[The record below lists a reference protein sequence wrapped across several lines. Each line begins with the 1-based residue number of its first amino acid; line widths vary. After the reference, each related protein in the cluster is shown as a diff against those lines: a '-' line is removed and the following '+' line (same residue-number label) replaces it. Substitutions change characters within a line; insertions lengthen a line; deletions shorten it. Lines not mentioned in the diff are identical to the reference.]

1 MSCQKNKQTTKKK
14 KQNKT
19 KKRQVDNEF
28 FETKTGKYHPMVI
41 FLILRRVEKIDDPT
55 VIFIHA
61 WCVCVFISFHH
72 RGFS

>member
-28 FETKTGKYHPMVI
+28 FETKQENIT
-41 FLILRRVEKIDDPT
+41 R
-55 VIFIHA
+55 
-61 WCVCVFISFHH
+61 W
-72 RGFS
+72 